1 MTPHMYDIIR
11 TKRDGGRLDDG
22 TIHSVI
28 AAYVTDRIPDYQM
41 AALLM
46 AIWFRGLDDAE
57 LAALTRALIDSG
69 ERIDLSS
76 IPGTTVDKH
85 STGGV
90 GDKTT
95 LVVAPVV
102 AACGVPVAKL
112 SGRGLGHT
120 GGTID
125 KLEAIPG
132 FSCDL
137 SGTAFLRQVETIGIA
152 VAGQTADIA
161 PGDKKLYALRDVTAT
176 VDSLPLIAASIMS
189 KKLAAGSDAIQLDV
203 KTGSG
208 AFMKS
213 LDDAIRLAET
223 MVAIGTRAG
232 RPTAALVTDM
242 DTPLGHD
249 IGNSLEVAE
258 AIRCLRGGGPCDLE
272 TVSLELA
279 AGMLELAGHGEHSA
293 CLAEAHEALRDGRAL
308 AKLGDLI
315 LAQGGDPAV
324 VDDPGLL
331 PAAPARHE
339 VTAGR
344 SGYLA
349 GMDAEGIGTASVLL
363 GAGRRRLGDRIEP
376 GAGIRLLLKT
386 GAKVRRGDTL
396 AVLCAE
402 DGADFAE
409 AEKRFLSALRWSDSP
424 PPTRPLIQARVTA
437 TETRRFT

>member
-232 RPTAALVTDM
+232 RPTRLSSPTWTPPRPRHRQQPRSRRGHPLPPRRGSPISRRSRWNSPPACSSSPATESTVPVSPKRTRPSVTAAPSRNWAISSWLR
-242 DTPLGHD
+242 
-249 IGNSLEVAE
+249 A
-258 AIRCLRGGGPCDLE
+258 AIRPWS
-272 TVSLELA
+272 T
-279 AGMLELAGHGEHSA
+279 
-293 CLAEAHEALRDGRAL
+293 
-308 AKLGDLI
+308 I
-315 LAQGGDPAV
+315 
-324 VDDPGLL
+324 PG
-331 PAAPARHE
+331 
-339 VTAGR
+339 
-344 SGYLA
+344 
-349 GMDAEGIGTASVLL
+349 
-363 GAGRRRLGDRIEP
+363 
-376 GAGIRLLLKT
+376 
-386 GAKVRRGDTL
+386 
-396 AVLCAE
+396 C
-402 DGADFAE
+402 
-409 AEKRFLSALRWSDSP
+409 SP
-424 PPTRPLIQARVTA
+424 PPRPATRSRPAAAVISPAWTPRASARPRSSSEPGGGASA
-437 TETRRFT
+437 TGSSPAPASACC